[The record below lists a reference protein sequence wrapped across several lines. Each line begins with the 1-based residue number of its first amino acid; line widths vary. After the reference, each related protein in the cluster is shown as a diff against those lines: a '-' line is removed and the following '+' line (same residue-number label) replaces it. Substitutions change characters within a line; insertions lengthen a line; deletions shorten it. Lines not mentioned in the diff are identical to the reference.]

1 MLDYCNYSNLVI
13 KCILDYFIKVYK
25 EMIFLSDN
33 KKETIY
39 NAEYQSLDDLVY
51 YTATQVAEMVGEP
64 VTTIYSWVKDDCFGD
79 LLNLNKVNGRR
90 VFTKQDIENIRY
102 ISELR
107 ARNYS
112 IQQTRD
118 YISKQGFKFGE
129 YDSGLV
135 DPKDPLGFEA
145 LAIKLAQKQNE
156 ELQEFKNSLVAEMG
170 KFMHAMMQEQRNYLQ
185 GVSDELA
192 ISLENKIE
200 KMEKLTTNMLDNSK
214 KNLEDISESID
225 KNIDNQLKNQI
236 ESISKIYEQENTE
249 LSNKIE
255 SITKSYEKN
264 NEITTET
271 LKEVNRQLK
280 EIKETAYVT
289 AEEIK
294 KQKQE
299 PPNRWRKWFTGV
311 K

>member
-1 MLDYCNYSNLVI
+1 M
-13 KCILDYFIKVYK
+13 
-25 EMIFLSDN
+25 SDN

-39 NAEYQSLDDLVY
+39 NAEYKSLDDLVY

-107 ARNYS
+107 SRNYS

-156 ELQEFKNSLVAEMG
+156 ELQEFKNNLITEMG
-170 KFMHAMMQEQRNYLQ
+170 KFMYNIMQEQKNYLQ

-192 ISLENKIE
+192 MSLESKIE
-200 KMEKLTTNMLDNSK
+200 KMEKLTTNMLDSSK
-214 KNLEDISESID
+214 KNLEDISETID
-225 KNIDNQLKNQI
+225 KNIDSQLKNQI

-249 LSNKIE
+249 LSNKLE
-255 SITKSYEKN
+255 SITKSYDEN
-264 NEITTET
+264 NEKTTET
-271 LKEVNRQLK
+271 LNEINRQLK
-280 EIKETAYVT
+280 ELKETAYVSM
-289 AEEIK
+289 EEVK
-294 KQKQE
+294 KISYKD
-299 PPNRWRKWFTGV
+299 PKDRKLLKFWNWFN

>member
-1 MLDYCNYSNLVI
+1 M
-13 KCILDYFIKVYK
+13 
-25 EMIFLSDN
+25 SDN

-39 NAEYQSLDDLVY
+39 NAEYKSLDDLVY

-107 ARNYS
+107 SRNYS

-156 ELQEFKNSLVAEMG
+156 ELQEFKNGLVTEMG
-170 KFMHAMMQEQRNYLQ
+170 KFMYNIMQEQKNYLQ

-192 ISLENKIE
+192 ISLEKKIE
-200 KMEKLTTNMLDNSK
+200 KMEKLTTDMLENSK
-214 KNLEDISESID
+214 KNLEDISVTID
-225 KNIDNQLKNQI
+225 KNIDTKLKDQI
-236 ESISKIYEQENTE
+236 ESISKIYEQESIV
-249 LSNKIE
+249 LSSKLE
-255 SITKSYEKN
+255 SITKSYDEN
-264 NEITTET
+264 NEKTTET
-271 LKEVNRQLK
+271 LNEVNRQLK
-280 EIKETAYVT
+280 ELKETAYVNM
-289 AEEIK
+289 EEVK
-294 KQKQE
+294 KISYKD
-299 PPNRWRKWFTGV
+299 PKDGKLSKFWNWFN

>member
-1 MLDYCNYSNLVI
+1 M
-13 KCILDYFIKVYK
+13 
-25 EMIFLSDN
+25 SDN

-39 NAEYQSLDDLVY
+39 NAEYKSLDDLVY

-107 ARNYS
+107 SRNYS

-156 ELQEFKNSLVAEMG
+156 ELQEFKNSLVTEMG
-170 KFMHAMMQEQRNYLQ
+170 KFMYTIMQEQKNYLQ

-192 ISLENKIE
+192 ISLEKKIE
-200 KMEKLTTNMLDNSK
+200 KMEKLTTDMLENSK
-214 KNLEDISESID
+214 KNLEDISVTID
-225 KNIDNQLKNQI
+225 KNIDTQLKAQM
-236 ESISKIYEQENTE
+236 ESISKIYEQENIV
-249 LSNKIE
+249 LSSKLE
-255 SITKSYEKN
+255 SITKSYDEN
-264 NEITTET
+264 NEKTTET
-271 LKEVNRQLK
+271 LNEVNRQLK
-280 EIKETAYVT
+280 ELKETAYVSM
-289 AEEIK
+289 EEVK
-294 KQKQE
+294 KISYKD
-299 PPNRWRKWFTGV
+299 PKDGKLSKFWNWFN

>member
-1 MLDYCNYSNLVI
+1 M
-13 KCILDYFIKVYK
+13 FG
-25 EMIFLSDN
+25 LSDN

-39 NAEYQSLDDLVY
+39 NAEYKSLDDLVY

-90 VFTKQDIENIRY
+90 VFTKQDIENIKY

-107 ARNYS
+107 SKNYS

-156 ELQEFKNSLVAEMG
+156 ELQEFKNSLVTEMG
-170 KFMHAMMQEQRNYLQ
+170 KFMYTIMQEQKNYLQ

-192 ISLENKIE
+192 MSLESKIE
-200 KMEKLTTNMLDNSK
+200 KMEKLTTNMIDNSK
-214 KNLEDISESID
+214 KNLEDISVTID
-225 KNIDNQLKNQI
+225 KNIDSQLKNQI
-236 ESISKIYEQENTE
+236 EEISKIYEQENLE
-249 LSNKIE
+249 VSNKLE
-255 SITKSYEKN
+255 SITKSYEEN
-264 NEITTET
+264 NEKTTET
-271 LKEVNRQLK
+271 LNEVNRLLK
-280 EIKETAYVT
+280 DLKDTAYVT
-289 AEEIK
+289 EQEIK
-294 KQKQE
+294 KISYKDPKE
-299 PPNRWRKWFTGV
+299 GRLSKLWNWFN